1 MHQTLTIGRFTI
13 TGTSDTLA
21 AVYAQQNA
29 KPRKPRAKGEKREY
43 PRFVPGMSVAE
54 YVGQFFSLN
63 TRHHGKVHA
72 YENGG
77 AHLALYQPLNTA
89 PAALPTGEETV
100 ETIDDDVPDA

>member
-1 MHQTLTIGRFTI
+1 MHQTLTIGRFTV
-13 TGTSDTLA
+13 TGTPDTLA
-21 AVYAQQNA
+21 AVYALQTA

-54 YVGQFFSLN
+54 YVQAFFSLN
-63 TRHHGKVHA
+63 TRHQGKIHA

-100 ETIDDDVPDA
+100 EIVDDDAPGA